1 VRLLKTRIVEE
12 FGDFQTPIEL
22 AKAVAARALE
32 WGIHPAVVVEP
43 TCGVG
48 NLLLAAAEEFLAA
61 KVMGYEI
68 NPEYASLARERL
80 MGVDACARLV
90 DITVAD
96 FFGLQSNDL
105 TRGFD
110 RSILYIGNPPWVTS
124 SAIGALGGENLP
136 VKSNRK
142 GLTGM
147 EARTGKSNF
156 DISQWILERLSQE
169 LQRKSG
175 WLVMIVKTSV
185 AKKVLHSLWSADVPI
200 ARSAIVHI
208 DANEWF
214 GVSVAAC
221 VLMVEFDGSAGPKET
236 DVYRDLG
243 AVSPSHRFGL
253 VAGLVIDNPDQE
265 HPWMSLVAKA
275 SNPWRSGVKHDCRAI
290 MELSH
295 VSDDVYVNGEG
306 THARLEPHFLFPL
319 VRATELY
326 KGTLWNRSRFVL
338 LTQRNLGEDTAAIR
352 YQAPLTWDYLNQ
364 YAARLRN
371 RGSSIYKKQPEF
383 AVFGVGDYTFT
394 DWKVAVS
401 ALHKSPRFRILPPT
415 ALGPVVVDD
424 TCLLYACRSADHAQ
438 LILQLLESELANQYF
453 AALMQDEEKRPLK
466 SSMLTNLSLERLA
479 EQMGLKAAFHQVA
492 ASETRQIE
500 MF

>member
-1 VRLLKTRIVEE
+1 M
-12 FGDFQTPIEL
+12 
-22 AKAVAARALE
+22 
-32 WGIHPAVVVEP
+32 VEP

-48 NLLLAAAEEFLAA
+48 NLLLAAASEFPIARL
-61 KVMGYEI
+61 VGYEI
-68 NPEYASLARERL
+68 NPTYVKEARTRVASIVPCRQENE
-80 MGVDACARLV
+80 
-90 DITVAD
+90 IIEAD
-96 FFGLQSNDL
+96 FFQLKEQDFS
-105 TRGFD
+105 RGALG
-110 RSILYIGNPPWVTS
+110 SVLYLGNPPWVTS

-136 VKSNRK
+136 VKSNRT
-142 GLTGM
+142 GLTAM

-169 LQRKSG
+169 LRRKSG

-275 SNPWRSGVKHDCRAI
+275 SNPLRSGVKHDCRAI

-306 THARLEPHFLFPL
+306 THARFEPHFLFPL

-364 YAARLRN
+364 YADRLRN

-401 ALHKSPRFRILPPT
+401 ALHKSPRFRVLPPT

-438 LILQLLESELANQYF
+438 LILQLLESELASQYF